1 MATTFMTTKRDQ
13 TTLLKQDVL
22 GRVTLTRD
30 KREALLNE
38 FERSGMKGRPFARMA
53 GVNYQTF
60 ASWIQKRRRARG
72 DYQKMA
78 AMQKTALQRPL
89 RTAQPNGKTT
99 ACLQLV
105 EVALPSS
112 SVTPSTPVAPAAL
125 ELLLPGG
132 ARLHLHDASQAEL
145 ADHLLRH
152 LNSTAS
158 PAC

>member
-1 MATTFMTTKRDQ
+1 MTTKRDQ

-30 KREALLNE
+30 KREALLDAASVRAQRHE
-38 FERSGMKGRPFARMA
+38 GAALRPHGRGQLPNLCLVDSKAPSCPWRLSKDGGHA
-53 GVNYQTF
+53 
-60 ASWIQKRRRARG
+60 
-72 DYQKMA
+72 
-78 AMQKTALQRPL
+78 KTALQRPL
-89 RTAQPNGKTT
+89 RSAQPNGKTT

-145 ADHLLRH
+145 AAHLLRH